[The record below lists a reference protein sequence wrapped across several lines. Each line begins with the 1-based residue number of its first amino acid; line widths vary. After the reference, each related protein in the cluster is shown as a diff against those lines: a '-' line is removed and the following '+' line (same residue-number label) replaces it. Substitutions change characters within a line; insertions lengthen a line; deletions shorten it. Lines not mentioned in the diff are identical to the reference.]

1 MTPKEFL
8 SLARDI
14 DRRIDARLEER
25 ERLVARLTAGRSAN
39 LSGMPRGG
47 RYDWTNSVAQLADM
61 DARINGQIAEM
72 CRIKRLVWEAIEAVE
87 DMRYRELLEYRYRN
101 CWTWEQI
108 AEAMGYDLRW
118 IHRLHGMALLRV
130 RVPAEF
136 RNTP

>member
-8 SLARDI
+8 QQARYI
-14 DRRIDARLEER
+14 DGRIDARLEER
-25 ERLVARLTAGRSAN
+25 ERLVARLTAGRAAN

-47 RYDWTNSVAQLADM
+47 RYDWTDAVSQLVEL
-61 DARINGQIAEM
+61 DARINAQIQEL

-87 DMRYRELLEYRYRN
+87 DMRYRTLLEYRYRN

-118 IHRLHGMALLRV
+118 VHRLHGWALSRV
-130 RVPAEF
+130 RVPEEF
-136 RNTP
+136 R